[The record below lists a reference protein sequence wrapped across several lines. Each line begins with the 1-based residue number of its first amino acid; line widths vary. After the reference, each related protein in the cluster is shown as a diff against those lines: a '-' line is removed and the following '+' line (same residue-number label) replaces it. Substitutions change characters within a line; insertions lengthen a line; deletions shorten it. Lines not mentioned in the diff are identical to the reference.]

1 MHLFGLGFLFLFLTC
16 GVHGINPFRR
26 RSHGNLQSLNIVAN
40 SKLVHPRFI
49 EIKEEIR
56 LIQPSSTTSFLPEYE
71 YSDDDIS
78 DAAPAM
84 LREEAA
90 EEDSD
95 SAEDAKDDASLQF
108 MITNRMRRVLE
119 DDLNYHIEEIEV
131 MDPQIAS
138 VVIERGLARP
148 PTGMPKAWQS
158 IKPSKTLTSDMRK
171 LIFNM
176 MNGAR
181 SKIFSCY
188 RAMTNVMKFTAKN
201 VIPIVIPTVGIVYG
215 LPKVF
220 SLGMKVGT
228 SIANNGGSSPRRIPI
243 IRKVQTSSHSA
254 ETMTSRRSV
263 DSNLI
268 VSLNE
273 NRIDMKALNDI
284 VKPRSLIEKLFGR

>member
-1 MHLFGLGFLFLFLTC
+1 MRSGKKSDSCNLLPPHCFLL
-16 GVHGINPFRR
+16 
-26 RSHGNLQSLNIVAN
+26 
-40 SKLVHPRFI
+40 
-49 EIKEEIR
+49 
-56 LIQPSSTTSFLPEYE
+56 EYE

-78 DAAPAM
+78 DAAPAIQ
-84 LREEAA
+84 REEAA

-181 SKIFSCY
+181 SQIFSSY
-188 RAMTNVMKFTAKN
+188 RVMKNVMKFTVEK
-201 VIPIVIPTVGIVYG
+201 VIPIAIPTAGIIYG

-228 SIANNGGSSPRRIPI
+228 SIANNGGNSPRRIPI
-243 IRKVQTSSHSA
+243 IRKLQTSSRSA
-254 ETMTSRRSV
+254 EKKTSMKSV

-284 VKPRSLIEKLFGR
+284 VKPRSLIEKLLGR